1 MKKNIYCVI
10 LGDID
15 HSRQFSPSERKHI
28 QKQFQQAIEVINREF
43 KHEIIS
49 HFLITLGDE
58 FQGVLK
64 SIVPSYQFV
73 CRWTEILKPV
83 NFSFGIGEGE
93 IVTPLQKKALGMDG
107 PAFHRARAALE
118 EAKRKKQKIIY
129 NTGDEK
135 QEIVLN
141 TIILLLDTIKKGWTA
156 RQKEVIANYLH
167 YRKQNI
173 VAQHLK
179 TTKST
184 VSEILASA
192 HWPVVEEA
200 EKKLDWLL
208 KTVFASSAK

>member
-1 MKKNIYCVI
+1 MKKNNYCVI
-10 LGDID
+10 IGDINR
-15 HSRQFSPSERKHI
+15 SREFSPTDRRRL
-28 QKQFQQAIEVINREF
+28 QKKFQKGIDLVNREF
-43 KHEIIS
+43 KKEIAAE
-49 HFLITLGDE
+49 FLITLGDE

-64 SIVPSYQFV
+64 TITPSYSFL
-73 CRWTEILKPV
+73 CRWEELVLPV
-83 NFSFGIGEGE
+83 EFSFGVGFGRIT
-93 IVTPLQKKALGMDG
+93 TPLQKKALGMDG

-135 QEIVLN
+135 KDTVLN
-141 TIILLLDTIKKGWTA
+141 TILLLLDTIKKGRTA

-173 VAQHLK
+173 VAHRLK

-200 EKKLDWLL
+200 EKKLNWLL
-208 KTVFASSAK
+208 KTVFVSSAK